1 MRVTHLISRMRA
13 AIRPRRSRPVI
24 LMYHRVAVVQ
34 HDPWGLAVHPGRF
47 EEQIAYVKHYRTPM
61 SMEELVD
68 RLRSKSLPANAVA
81 ITFDDGYRDNLVN
94 AKPVLARHGVPA
106 TLFLATGFIN
116 QNTPFWW
123 DELATMILAST
134 QAIRD
139 QQVWA
144 DEAVTLDW
152 GEAEHSDMAGGWR
165 AWDEPRT
172 ARQNAYLAIWR
183 KLQRA
188 TAEDREVAMN
198 TLRRH
203 LGTAQED
210 PLGKPMSSDEI
221 RDLLSDDLV
230 ELGAHTVTHP
240 ALTFLSR
247 RESRQEIDGS
257 GHRCRELANKCVN
270 GFAYPYG
277 DISLEVRSD
286 VATLGFSWACSTEG
300 GFVDGKQADIYA
312 LPRFAVPNAPI
323 GTLVGLTTA

>member
-1 MRVTHLISRMRA
+1 
-13 AIRPRRSRPVI
+13 
-24 LMYHRVAVVQ
+24 MYHRVAVVQ
-34 HDPWGLAVHPGRF
+34 HDPWGLAVDPERF
-47 EEQIAYVKHYRTPM
+47 EEQIAYVKRHRTPM
-61 SMEELVD
+61 SMDELVD
-68 RLRSKSLPANAVA
+68 RLRSKTLPADAVA
-81 ITFDDGYRDNLVN
+81 VTFDDGYRDNLVN

-134 QAIRD
+134 QTIRD

-144 DEAVTLDW
+144 GEAVILDW

-188 TAEDREVAMN
+188 TAEDRDVVMN
-198 TLRRH
+198 TLRCH
-203 LGTAQED
+203 LGPAQD
-210 PLGKPMSSDEI
+210 PLGRPMSSDEI
-221 RDLLSDDLV
+221 GAFLSGGLV

-247 RESRQEIDGS
+247 LESRQEIEAS
-257 GHRCRELANKCVN
+257 GHRCRELATKCVN

-277 DISLEVRSD
+277 DMSSEVRSD

-300 GFVDGKQADIYA
+300 GFVDGKQADIFA
-312 LPRFAVPNAPI
+312 LPRIAVPKDLRQI
-323 GTLVGLTTA
+323 MSKLQH